1 MTRTHEFNLTGA
13 ARKPLIEAIESFTN
27 TKGVYQGAPKF
38 GYAFHGVGVLDKAGA
53 LHLNCD
59 MQVIMDLITWL
70 ENCGFAC
77 TDGVSALDTPE
88 APDTVPEFRTYQ
100 AELSDPDC
108 PDRMEIFSAEDDADA
123 VLQAREFC
131 EGEVILLELFE
142 LDDDCN
148 QIRAIDLSEFP
159 TGLALAYPLDG
170 FTPEKL
176 DNLNKLVSSKEVLI
190 KKALGIDDLPIK
202 VTADSIAFPW
212 FPADLDGDSVKAYSQ
227 LVCALCNTAKEKKR
241 VSAKAQESFENERF
255 AMRVWLIGLGLSGK
269 EYGLCRKLMSK
280 NLTGNSAF
288 RYGKPDTEAD
298 SE

>member
-1 MTRTHEFNLTGA
+1 MTKTHEFHLTGA

-38 GYAFHGVGVLDKAGA
+38 GYAFHGIGVLDKNGA

-59 MQVIMDLITWL
+59 LQVIMDLITWL

-77 TDGVSALDTPE
+77 DTPE
-88 APDTVPEFRTYQ
+88 ASETTPEPRTYQ

-108 PDRMEIFSAEDDADA
+108 PDRMEVFSADDDADA
-123 VLQAREFC
+123 VRQAREFC
-131 EGEVILLELFE
+131 EGDIILLELFE
-142 LDDDCN
+142 LDENYN
-148 QIRAIDLSEFP
+148 QIRGIDLAEFP
-159 TGLALAYPLDG
+159 AGLILGYPLDG

-190 KKALGIDDLPIK
+190 KKALGIDNLPIK

-227 LVCALCNTAKEKKR
+227 LICALCNTAKEKKR
-241 VSAKAQESFENERF
+241 VSAKAQERFENERF

-269 EYGLCRKLMSK
+269 EYSLCRKLMSK

-288 RYGKPDTEAD
+288 RYGKPDTETD